1 MNPAGVP
8 DPPPPEP
15 ELLQS
20 LGPEMRNSFFAWPEG
35 CKYDIILTLFC
46 KRYHETC
53 ATFPTRFA
61 REKDA
66 FLPSRRPVGVAATD
80 EGPVGTIGALLAL
93 RTTRLP
99 VLGLRRRIN
108 DNVL

>member
-1 MNPAGVP
+1 MAP
-8 DPPPPEP
+8 
-15 ELLQS
+15 
-20 LGPEMRNSFFAWPEG
+20 
-35 CKYDIILTLFC
+35 
-46 KRYHETC
+46 HETC

-80 EGPVGTIGALLAL
+80 EGPVGTIGSLLAL

-108 DNVL
+108 DNVLGPEILLPMGSVKLGN